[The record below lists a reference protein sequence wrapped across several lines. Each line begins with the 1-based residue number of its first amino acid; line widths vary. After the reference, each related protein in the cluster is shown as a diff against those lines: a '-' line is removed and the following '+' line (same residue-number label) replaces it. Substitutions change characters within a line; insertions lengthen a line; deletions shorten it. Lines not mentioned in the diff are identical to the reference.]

1 MQEAIM
7 EDIQTL
13 AVNMAQS
20 RVQEEAAARV
30 ESMII
35 DSAEQQGAAL
45 TKLLESAQVVTDPT
59 LAQNVDLLA

>member
-1 MQEAIM
+1 M

-35 DSAEQQGAAL
+35 DSVEQQGADL

>member
-1 MQEAIM
+1 M

-45 TKLLESAQVVTDPT
+45 TKLLDSAQVVTDPT

>member
-1 MQEAIM
+1 M

-13 AVNMAQS
+13 AVDMAQS

-35 DSAEQQGAAL
+35 DSTEQQGAAL